1 MSAVTRRIAGSR
13 FRAARVADLAK
24 LGSYERQDGQA
35 GLEETFAESGARFI
49 AGEPGFPGDWPA
61 LHAFW
66 LQGLHANG
74 RPEMEPSPPAAGV
87 ALGTAEL
94 LDDGAIE
101 LGAESEKRGRSATH
115 FSESGSRTPLMTR
128 YRGTSM
134 ERKKPKPYR

>member
-1 MSAVTRRIAGSR
+1 MSALASAAISRDNYVGGHAAIADSR
-13 FRAARVADLAK
+13 FRAARIADLAK
-24 LGSYERQDGQA
+24 LGAYERQDGQA

-66 LQGLHANG
+66 LQGLYANG

-101 LGAESEKRGRSATH
+101 LGAESEKRGNRP
-115 FSESGSRTPLMTR
+115 RTSPNREAGPRL
-128 YRGTSM
+128 
-134 ERKKPKPYR
+134 